1 MHHNSPIL
9 FVYISIF
16 DMQND
21 KAKHFHL
28 LSSVKWNACLKSC
41 IGNGTFEL
49 RDGTAKTSRLGKR

>member
-21 KAKHFHL
+21 KAKH
-28 LSSVKWNACLKSC
+28 SYYTVKREK
-41 IGNGTFEL
+41 GTS
-49 RDGTAKTSRLGKR
+49 T